1 MACGHAFICTLD
13 WDMKVIAAIGLIF
26 FAYCGFRVVSRWESR
41 NAIEKTTWFGVIAI
55 GGGWCI
61 FVLLG

>member
-1 MACGHAFICTLD
+1 
-13 WDMKVIAAIGLIF
+13 MKVVAAIGVLF